1 VRGRGLFAGIEL
13 DPQHADAHEL
23 AVALLEHGVLS
34 KDTHSTV
41 LRLAPPLIISEE
53 ELLWGMARI
62 DEVLNNFSRRPR
74 LVA

>member
-1 VRGRGLFAGIEL
+1 M
-13 DPQHADAHEL
+13 
-23 AVALLEHGVLS
+23 ALLEHGVLT

-41 LRLAPPLIISEE
+41 LRLAPPLVISEE

-62 DEVLNNFSRRPR
+62 NEVLNNFRSRPR